1 MKNVVVIGGGASGLF
16 SAILIKQNCPNC
28 NVIVV
33 ERLERV
39 GKKILATGNGR
50 CNFSN
55 KNVSSR
61 KYNDKKFVDPF
72 ISRYDFDAIRD
83 KFTELGLITRI
94 DGEGRAYPY
103 SEVANSF
110 LDVLRVNLKKYK
122 IEERT
127 NFEVTRIL
135 NIGTKDSPQYVVE
148 NTRRQTIDA
157 DYIVIAT
164 GGKASPVLGSN
175 GSGYALLKPWK
186 VKITNTEPGLVGIKI
201 DPSKIKGLSGVRV
214 KCKAMIYDKKE
225 KQNIWGEE
233 GEVLFKEDGLSGIV
247 IMQMATMIARNEISK
262 SHHHITTSL
271 DLLPDYHEDD
281 LLKLFQQR
289 QSTMK
294 NLEVSD
300 FFVGVF
306 PKILALNVLRNA
318 KIDLSGYIS
327 DLTLNEL
334 IRIVHT
340 IKLYEFEYKGM
351 YGYDRAQVTVGGI
364 SLDEFKPGTLELTKA
379 PNIYACGEIINVDGE
394 CGGYNMHWAFA
405 SGYQVA
411 KEISERV
418 E

>member
-1 MKNVVVIGGGASGLF
+1 MKNVVIIGGGASGLF

-94 DGEGRAYPY
+94 DSEGRAYPY

-157 DYIVIAT
+157 DYIVMAT

-225 KQNIWGEE
+225 KQNIWEEE

-247 IMQMATMIARNEISK
+247 IMQMATMIARN
-262 SHHHITTSL
+262 
-271 DLLPDYHEDD
+271 
-281 LLKLFQQR
+281 
-289 QSTMK
+289 
-294 NLEVSD
+294 
-300 FFVGVF
+300 
-306 PKILALNVLRNA
+306 
-318 KIDLSGYIS
+318 
-327 DLTLNEL
+327 
-334 IRIVHT
+334 
-340 IKLYEFEYKGM
+340 
-351 YGYDRAQVTVGGI
+351 
-364 SLDEFKPGTLELTKA
+364 
-379 PNIYACGEIINVDGE
+379 
-394 CGGYNMHWAFA
+394 
-405 SGYQVA
+405 
-411 KEISERV
+411 
-418 E
+418 